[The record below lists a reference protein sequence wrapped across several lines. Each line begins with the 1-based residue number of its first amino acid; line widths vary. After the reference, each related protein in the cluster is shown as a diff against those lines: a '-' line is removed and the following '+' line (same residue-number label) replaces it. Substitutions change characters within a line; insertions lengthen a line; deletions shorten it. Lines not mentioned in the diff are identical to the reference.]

1 MTEKSNLLL
10 PQRDYARV
18 SQDAEALSTSSTRY
32 RQARRSWVW
41 AVLAA
46 VCFGALIHTV
56 MHHHGGHN
64 KLPKDPDAAAK
75 LVLKSTPV
83 IVSQLYSVISPLNT
97 NIHGQQDGHIGME
110 HCIDCCER
118 VC

>member
-1 MTEKSNLLL
+1 MTEKSTLLL
-10 PQRDYARV
+10 PQRDF
-18 SQDAEALSTSSTRY
+18 QDAEALSTSDTRY

-56 MHHHGGHN
+56 VHHHGGHN
-64 KLPKDPDAAAK
+64 KLPNDPDAAAK

-83 IVSQLYSVISPLNT
+83 IVSQLYRVFSSLDT
-97 NIHGQQDGHIGME
+97 NVYGQQDGHIGME
-110 HCIDCCER
+110 HYSDCCESA
-118 VC
+118 C